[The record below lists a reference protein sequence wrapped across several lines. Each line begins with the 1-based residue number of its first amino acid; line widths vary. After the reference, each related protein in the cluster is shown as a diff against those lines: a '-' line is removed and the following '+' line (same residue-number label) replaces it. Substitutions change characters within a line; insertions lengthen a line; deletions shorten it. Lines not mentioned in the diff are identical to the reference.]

1 MTDEQ
6 RRSRLADLMAWVCSP
21 AVRQRW
27 SGGVAWLLAGGAALA
42 AGWTV
47 QHYLDGKE
55 RELVD
60 RNTVV
65 LIPRLVAAADLAA
78 GQVLTEA
85 DLALRDLPA
94 AWASSRG
101 LGAEQADLLL
111 GLRLRVAVTAGDPL
125 LLDDVQAEAP
135 AIAARLAP
143 GMRAL
148 TLSLRELSEAP
159 PALQAGDRVD
169 LYLSLQRQGRL
180 LTLPLLQNGMVVAPP
195 DSERAQL
202 VLQASAQDALRVIAA
217 RQMGA
222 LTLTLRAEQEGAS
235 AGPAQAVDAADVL
248 GLQVPV
254 IEEVPVLY
262 GDAAQE
268 GTDKEEP

>member
-1 MTDEQ
+1 MIDEP
-6 RRSRLADLMAWVCSP
+6 RRARLAALAAWVCSP
-21 AVRQRW
+21 SGWQRW
-27 SGGVAWLLAGGAALA
+27 SGYGVWLLAGGAALA

-85 DLALRDLPA
+85 DIALRDLPR

-101 LGAEQADLLL
+101 LGVEQADLLL
-111 GLRLRVAVTAGDPL
+111 GQRLRIAVTAGDPL
-125 LLDDVQAEAP
+125 LLDDIQAEAP

-159 PALQAGDRVD
+159 PTLQVGDRVD
-169 LYLSLQRQGRL
+169 LYLSLQQQGRL
-180 LTLPLLQNGMVVAPP
+180 LTLPLLQNGMVIAPP
-195 DSERAQL
+195 DAERTQL
-202 VLQASAQDALRVIAA
+202 VLQASAQDVLRVIAA

-235 AGPAQAVDAADVL
+235 AGPLQAVDAADVL
-248 GLQVPV
+248 GLQMPV

-262 GDAAQE
+262 GDVAPE
-268 GTDKEEP
+268 GDNKEEP